1 MSRIAYRDSG
11 VKKPNASQIPCRA
24 VGRPGAGVPLP
35 DLRGHRVHGGRDGA
49 LMHPACYAVTS
60 PLWCDGVT
68 EGAPMSK
75 SNAERQAEYRRRH
88 LHDPEG
94 KLERINVLV
103 SLQAKRQLERL
114 ASYYGATKRER
125 SEEHTSELQSRQ
137 YLVCRLLLEKKKK
150 ESTRKQNKR
159 LYCYMQKG
167 FDIVYRVTTTAN
179 SSTSHTPD
187 TLTCV
192 THTPLT
198 LYNCIRHSLS

>member
-1 MSRIAYRDSG
+1 MLRPQRISMNRNRSAAEKRSPRSQG
-11 VKKPNASQIPCRA
+11 PPPSWSAIRSNMPFRRASA
-24 VGRPGAGVPLP
+24 ASFTLGA
-35 DLRGHRVHGGRDGA
+35 A
-49 LMHPACYAVTS
+49 
-60 PLWCDGVT
+60 
-68 EGAPMSK
+68 
-75 SNAERQAEYRRRH
+75 
-88 LHDPEG
+88 
-94 KLERINVLV
+94 
-103 SLQAKRQLERL
+103 
-114 ASYYGATKRER
+114 R

-150 ESTRKQNKR
+150 QTTREQNKR